1 LILVINCW
9 SVKVEEFLYSFNQYL
24 SSVIVGGLPDFDI
37 NVDLIF
43 EATLFQLSPLVVDDV
58 VYVILTAPFPPFP
71 PGFLLEPP
79 PPPPP
84 YAPPFPPVLFP
95 STLATPFE
103 PTLPVNEAP
112 FPPDPPHTVQESNG
126 AACLLHR

>member
-1 LILVINCW
+1 LILVISCW
-9 SVKVEEFLYSFNQYL
+9 SVKVEEFLYS
-24 SSVIVGGLPDFDI
+24 
-37 NVDLIF
+37 F
-43 EATLFQLSPLVVDDV
+43 EATLFQLSPLVVDDI

-126 AACLLHR
+126 AACPALDPLIKPAPPP